1 MTFELPGSV
10 WVLLVSWLLASVCVA
25 AALDNCDDCQ
35 DYDLMVRAELA
46 AGNWPSC
53 GDCGQP
59 GMLEYLGVLAGCP
72 TFTCR
77 ACHALMGVD
86 LPDVPT

>member
-1 MTFELPGSV
+1 MNDGLMREVAEL
-10 WVLLVSWLLASVCVA
+10 AKEHH
-25 AALDNCDDCQ
+25 DNCDDCQ